1 MILDYEYKNGKL
13 LLSYFNKKG
22 NIEFKTYD
30 WHSPLQWEICSDK
43 DVSKSDQFKTWNKKP
58 VKLNRSRYPNRY
70 AIYEYLRKVNEED
83 QKDIFGYNKP
93 NLWFCDIEVEITQG
107 FPEAY
112 LADNEV
118 TSVSLINGD
127 NVVLLGIKPLSDKQ
141 IEQMEI
147 DMNKYF
153 EKFDK
158 HYKIK
163 WIYCETEYELM
174 DILFNVIIPKIPV
187 MTGWNFIKYDW
198 VYLVTRARK
207 IGINPNVASPTGE
220 LKKPWSKNADDYKPI
235 YEELPKH
242 RMIFDYM
249 EIFDKWDNSIK
260 IRESMSLDFIS
271 SAVLDVKKL
280 EYDGT
285 LKDLYHNDWYTYSLY
300 NCIDTALVQLIDEKQ
315 KTFDIMLSIANLAKI
330 DVKSV
335 LSQLRVTEG
344 VLFDTYYEN
353 GIVMAKQKS
362 SYTENDEDENDKKF
376 TGGYVKFPCVGLKM
390 WVVVFDYASLYPSTM
405 RQFNIAPESYKGMK
419 ISDTEC
425 MLDGVKQPIDNTDII
440 LLNGA
445 VFKNEESGTKTVL
458 TNIYF
463 DRKSNKFIGLNF
475 KKKQKL
481 IENYKNQRK
490 QLA

>member
-1 MILDYEYKNGKL
+1 MILDYEYKNGNL
-13 LLSYFNKKG
+13 LLSYFNEKG
-22 NIEFKTYD
+22 AIEFKSQP
-30 WHSPLQWEICSDK
+30 WPNVMQWEVCSDK
-43 DVSKSDQFKTWNKKP
+43 DISKSDEYKTWNGKP
-58 VKLNRSRYPNRY
+58 VKLSRTRWPNRY
-70 AIYEYLRKVNEED
+70 TIYEHLRKLSED
-83 QKDIFGYNKP
+83 EQKDIFGYNKP
-93 NLWFCDIEVEITQG
+93 KVWFCDIEVEITQG
-107 FPEAY
+107 FPEAH
-112 LADNEV
+112 LAENSV
-118 TSVSLINGD
+118 TSISLINGN
-127 NVVLLGIKPLSDKQ
+127 NVVLLGIKPLTDKQ
-141 IEQMEI
+141 IEQMEV
-147 DMNKYF
+147 DMNNYF

-158 HYKIK
+158 QYKIK
-163 WIYCETEYELM
+163 WIYCETEYDLM
-174 DILFNVIIPKIPV
+174 DILFNIIIPKIPV

-220 LKKPWSKNADDYKPI
+220 LIKPWQKDDSDYKPI

-249 EIFDKWDNSIK
+249 DIFEKWDNSIK

-271 SAVLDVKKL
+271 SAILDAQKL

-285 LKDLYHNDWYTYSLY
+285 LKDLYHDDWYTYSLY
-300 NCIDTALVQLIDEKQ
+300 NCIDTALVQLIDEQQ

-344 VLFDTYYEN
+344 VLFDTYYKN
-353 GIVMAKQKS
+353 GIVMVKQKS
-362 SYTENDEDENDKKF
+362 VSSGDDDDEEKEF
-376 TGGYVKFPCVGLKM
+376 SGGYVKFPSVGLKM
-390 WVVVFDYASLYPSTM
+390 WVVVFDFASLYPTTM

-425 MLDGVKQPIDNTDII
+425 LMDGVKRKIEPTDII

-458 TNIYF
+458 SNIYSS
-463 DRKSNKFIGLNF
+463 RKSNKFYSLNF
-475 KKKQKL
+475 QKKLKL
-481 IENYKNQRK
+481 IENYKNNRK
-490 QLA
+490 SIA